1 MLWDGLDTYAQWVLA
16 GGLAL
21 RWLVTGVSRAQERWT
36 RSHTDRRKSAA
47 ESALEA
53 AKHEHA
59 IRESAPPDADSS
71 DIRDVAR
78 ESDR

>member
-1 MLWDGLDTYAQWVLA
+1 MLWNGLDPYAQWALA

-21 RWLVTGVSRAQERWT
+21 RWLITGVSRAQERWT
-36 RSHTDRRKSAA
+36 RSHTDRRQSAA
-47 ESALEA
+47 ASALEA
-53 AKHEHA
+53 AKHEYA
-59 IRESAPPDADSS
+59 IRESAPPDAVAS